1 MVKAAFLTI
10 LAAPL
15 VVAAADRSA
24 VAPVKPD
31 WRGTGVVLAVLPPPS
46 SLHATR
52 PVIVIEHEPIP
63 PLMNEHM
70 SMPFIAASVE
80 LFRNLKVGDRIAFGL
95 KETPDALL
103 VIEIKR
109 LGAGKSR

>member
-1 MVKAAFLTI
+1 MVRAAICTVPLII
-10 LAAPL
+10 LAAA
-15 VVAAADRSA
+15 VSAAAQ
-24 VAPVKPD
+24 APPD
-31 WRGTGVVLAVLPPPS
+31 YRGTGIILAVLPPPS

-80 LFRNLKVGDRIAFGL
+80 LFRNFKVGDRIAFGL